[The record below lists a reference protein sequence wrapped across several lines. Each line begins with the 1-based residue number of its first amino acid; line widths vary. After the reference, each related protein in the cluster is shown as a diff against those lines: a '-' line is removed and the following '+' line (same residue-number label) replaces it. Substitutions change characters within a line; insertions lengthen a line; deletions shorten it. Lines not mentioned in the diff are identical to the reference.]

1 MKPLYTI
8 VVFVTLLCCSMWAGM
23 HSYRCAEEEMVADM
37 NQALAQTLRH
47 KQEAWITPD
56 TIRDYRSNLRLA
68 VLRRHALLCYAEDV
82 DPKTVASNKM
92 TWGRGGRRVAF
103 RGYANCSVAS
113 VLALSDQRMPL
124 SLFVLSLAWLAGSL
138 MWMRRR
144 VVAIADGF
152 GGLRLD
158 EATQTFYDEQQEP
171 VHFTAM
177 QRQLMLMFFA
187 DEHHS
192 LRKEDI
198 CGPYSTRVATL
209 PLPRKEAVIINCQT
223 EVSLNLRHCDG
234 LMQDRSAGTDLVQS
248 LVHNSGGSYG
258 IVALVDQHHRSRVVG
273 NDSKEST
280 ISFGCFAN
288 FH

>member
-1 MKPLYTI
+1 MKPKYII
-8 VVFVTLLCCSMWAGM
+8 VVFATLLCCSVWAGM
-23 HSYRCAEEEMVADM
+23 QRYCCAEKEMVADM

-68 VLRRHALLCYAEDV
+68 VLRRHSLICYADDV
-82 DPKTVASNKM
+82 DPKTVASSKM
-92 TWGRGGRRVAF
+92 AWGRGGRRVVF

-124 SLFVLSLAWLAGSL
+124 SLFALSLLWLAGSL
-138 MWMRRR
+138 MWTHRRA
-144 VVAIADGF
+144 VADDGAF

-158 EATQTFYDEQQEP
+158 EATQTFYDEHQVP

-177 QRQLMLMFFA
+177 QHQLMLMFFA

-198 CGPYSTRVATL
+198 CQALWPKKPDASDTL
-209 PLPRKEAVIINCQT
+209 YTLVRRLRPVLNESCNLTITTERGGRYQLSDKCQPH
-223 EVSLNLRHCDG
+223 S
-234 LMQDRSAGTDLVQS
+234 
-248 LVHNSGGSYG
+248 
-258 IVALVDQHHRSRVVG
+258 
-273 NDSKEST
+273 
-280 ISFGCFAN
+280 
-288 FH
+288 

>member
-113 VLALSDQRMPL
+113 VLDLSDQRMPL

-198 CGPYSTRVATL
+198 CEALWPKKPDASDTL
-209 PLPRKEAVIINCQT
+209 YTLIRRLKPVLDKSSNLTITT
-223 EVSLNLRHCDG
+223 ERGGNYQLS
-234 LMQDRSAGTDLVQS
+234 DRGQS
-248 LVHNSGGSYG
+248 QS
-258 IVALVDQHHRSRVVG
+258 
-273 NDSKEST
+273 
-280 ISFGCFAN
+280 
-288 FH
+288 